1 MLRHAMQLLVAAGFI
16 IVCTV
21 LPSIP
26 GTYDGLAVTI
36 AGMAQLVGWA
46 SILLVPLGAV
56 WLFYEVRLVRRAPR
70 GRDLCPWF
78 GAAAIAA
85 CTLVA
90 LGFAMV
96 ALLSL
101 GPTLAVALMTLW
113 LYVFAR
119 LVAKRKIPPSLPD
132 RRFDPAPLYL
142 VVVPLAAAGALF
154 GLVPRAYE
162 FSRNRAMENA
172 EPLINDIERYR
183 TANGSY
189 PRFLLSVHKD
199 YHPGVGVDRYHYA
212 PHRDAYNLYF
222 EHVSEQLGIREFVI
236 YNPRGEQVMTSHA
249 LDLVQLTPAQ
259 LDVEWTRGHNVERD
273 APRRHWKYFW
283 FD

>member
-1 MLRHAMQLLVAAGFI
+1 MRSLVAAGLI
-16 IVCTV
+16 IVCIV

-26 GTYDGLAVTI
+26 GTYDGLALAV

-56 WLFYEVRLVRRAPR
+56 WLFYEVRLAGRAP
-70 GRDLCPWF
+70 GARDWGPWF
-78 GAAAIAA
+78 GMAAITA

-90 LGFAMV
+90 LGLAVV
-96 ALLSL
+96 ALISA
-101 GPTLAVALMTLW
+101 GPALAVAVMTLW
-113 LYVFAR
+113 LYAVTR
-119 LVAKRKIPPSLPD
+119 LAAKRRTPRSLAA
-132 RRFDPAPLYL
+132 RAFDPAPLYL
-142 VVVPLAAAGALF
+142 VVVPFAAAAALS

-172 EPLINDIERYR
+172 EPLIIDIERYR
-183 TANGSY
+183 AANGSY
-189 PRFLLSVHKD
+189 PRSLLSVNKD
-199 YHPGVGVDRYHYA
+199 YHPGVMGVDRYHYA

-236 YNPRGEQVMTSHA
+236 YNPRDEQIMTSHA
-249 LDLVQLTPAQ
+249 IDLVQLTPAQ
-259 LDVEWTRGHNVERD
+259 LEVEWTRGHNLKRD
-273 APRRHWKYFW
+273 APRQHWKYFW